1 MTLSDVRQHYSG
13 WWIQGTGLF
22 AVFCGSA
29 RRISLFSNLEIAK
42 EAKFASCGRGCD
54 RHSEPH
60 TGLRLDPPAP
70 TKLSASYRRMVESA

>member
-1 MTLSDVRQHYSG
+1 MTLNDLRQQYPG
-13 WWIQGTGLF
+13 WWITGTGLF

-54 RHSEPH
+54 RHAVPH
-60 TGLRLDPPAP
+60 TGLRLEAPAP
-70 TKLSASYRRMVESA
+70 TKLSKSYLRMVEAE